1 MIRIPASNSAI
12 AALVAAVVALAAGVA
27 NADPAAPHAPRTPM
41 PPTVTVTGA
50 ASASVPT
57 DRLQA
62 WLRAEVDNA
71 DPATAASAVNSAMAK
86 ALTRIKGVPAVK
98 PTTSG
103 YSTQQ
108 ITEKGKPARWRV
120 AQSLTLDS
128 GDFAAMA
135 TLVGKLQDDDGLLV
149 SGMSFSL
156 SSEARRRAEET
167 LTQEAIRS
175 WQERTQ
181 RAAQGLGFAQ
191 WRPGHVTVQTGDI
204 ARPFPVMRAQSAMLG
219 AAPVP
224 LEPGSV
230 DVTVTVTGDAILG
243 DPVPPR

>member
-1 MIRIPASNSAI
+1 MNMKIAMHTAVASLA
-12 AALVAAVVALAAGVA
+12 VALAAT
-27 NADPAAPHAPRTPM
+27 PALAQM
-41 PPTVTVTGA
+41 PPHMLPSMQPTVSVTGSA
-50 ASASVPT
+50 TASVPT

-62 WLRAEVDNA
+62 WLRVEVDNT
-71 DPATAASAVNSAMAK
+71 DPAVAAAAVNSAMTK
-86 ALTRIKGVPAVK
+86 ALAHIKSVTAVK

-135 TLVGKLQDDDGLLV
+135 RLVARLQDEDGLVV

-156 SSEARRRAEET
+156 SNEARRRAEEALT
-167 LTQEAIRS
+167 LEAIHS
-175 WQERTQ
+175 WQDRAQ

-204 ARPFPVMRAQSAMLG
+204 ARPYPMMRAQSAMASA

-243 DPVPPR
+243 DIAPLPR

>member
-1 MIRIPASNSAI
+1 MIRIPTPSSA
-12 AALVAAVVALAAGVA
+12 AAAVVAVILAFAAGA
-27 NADPAAPHAPRTPM
+27 ASADPSHPYGPPM
-41 PPTVTVTGA
+41 PPTVTVTGQ

-71 DPATAASAVNSAMAK
+71 DPAAAASAVNTAMAK
-86 ALTRIKGVPAVK
+86 ALARVKGVPGVK

-108 ITEKGKPARWRV
+108 ITEKGKPAHWRV

-128 GDFAAMA
+128 ADFAAMA
-135 TLVGKLQDDDGLLV
+135 TLVGKLQESDGLLV
-149 SGMSFSL
+149 GGMSFFL
-156 SSEARRRAEET
+156 STEARRRAEEALT
-167 LTQEAIRS
+167 LEAIRS
-175 WQERTQ
+175 WQERAQ

-204 ARPFPVMRAQSAMLG
+204 ARPFPMMRAQASIVG

-243 DPVPPR
+243 EHAPPR

>member
-1 MIRIPASNSAI
+1 MTSKPLFRSARAMVVAI
-12 AALVAAVVALAAGVA
+12 ALAFVAGNTA
-27 NADPAAPHAPRTPM
+27 ADPPKRGGPM
-41 PPTVTVTGA
+41 PPTVTVTGS

-62 WLRAEVDNA
+62 WLFIEVDNA
-71 DPATAASAVNSAMAK
+71 DPAVAANAVNTAMAK
-86 ALTRIKGVPAVK
+86 ALTRVKGVAAVK

-108 ITEKGKPARWRV
+108 VTEKGKPPHWRV

-128 GDFAAMA
+128 ADFAAMA
-135 TLVGKLQDDDGLLV
+135 ILVGKLQESDGLLV
-149 SGMSFSL
+149 SGMSFAL
-156 SSEARRRAEET
+156 SAEARRRAEES

-175 WQERTQ
+175 WQERAQ
-181 RAAQGLGFAQ
+181 RAAQALGFAQ
-191 WRPGHVTVQTGDI
+191 WRPGHVTVQAGDVP
-204 ARPFPVMRAQSAMLG
+204 RPVPMMRAQSTMLS

-230 DVTVTVTGDAILG
+230 DVTVSVTGDAILG
-243 DPVPPR
+243 EPPSPR